1 MLVWSEVLKQYI
13 YKCWD
18 EPKVI
23 SATVGRSYQTQ
34 RCPVELL
41 GVEDRVS
48 LFVESASWAR

>member
-23 SATVGRSYQTQ
+23 PATVEEILPNPALSSRIAWCRGQG
-34 RCPVELL
+34 E
-41 GVEDRVS
+41 
-48 LFVESASWAR
+48 FVC